1 VRPEHLRH
9 AVAVVLAII
18 LLVAFV
24 NVVSGGRSLVMAGV
38 IALFVILLIV
48 FEVRSYRPKVD
59 RKHGSWKKT
68 SESFADPITGEH
80 TDVFFNRE
88 TGERDYR
95 HHHSD

>member
-1 VRPEHLRH
+1 VRPDHLRH
-9 AVAVVLAII
+9 AVAVFLALVLLI
-18 LLVAFV
+18 AFV

-38 IALFVILLIV
+38 IALLVILLIV
-48 FEVRSYRPKVD
+48 FEVRNYRPKVD
-59 RKHGSWKKT
+59 RKHGEWHKT

-95 HHHSD
+95 HHSD